1 MTELQYQK
9 YRLLKE
15 EIEPIKNFL
24 SWCGNKYRDK
34 YVSFYGMRLIKKEFK
49 IGRKGYGAIPNTEVT
64 IPYELQERIVE
75 VIEQWVDEKQR
86 ELDVL

>member
-24 SWCGNKYRDK
+24 FWCGSKYHGK
-34 YVSFYGMRLIKKEFK
+34 SISHYGMRLIKKKFN
-49 IGRKGYGAIPNTEVT
+49 IGRKGYGATPDTEVT
-64 IPYELQERIVE
+64 IPSELQERIVE